1 MVKYIY
7 SVGMHKEG
15 GLNVL
20 NKFIFDNNEE
30 IYYFLDERLKNKYN
44 LKNSSFVSKFLVL
57 RLIHILYLSFKLKK
71 NDHLIFL
78 NGLPPIFKFK
88 CNISVVFQN
97 ANLFR
102 EFYNISFTKWL
113 FSKDSLRFLF
123 FYFGKKNVN
132 SWYVFSPT
140 ARNMLNKHIKKYIN
154 VKVINIYNE
163 YKDIVSLNKTSE
175 AEYDFIYPASFMEH
189 KNHKMLINILILL
202 SKKKI
207 FPKVLFTLDPN
218 DIKKIN
224 IEELKNKYGIKLYN
238 YYESNQK
245 KFIEIYKKFKSL
257 LYISLNETI
266 GLPII
271 EANKYGLFII
281 APELEYSKQFINPDI
296 TFDINSEKE
305 LSLII
310 ENCLKNNFDIEKK
323 SKEIIILKNSI
334 TIDDFMWKVI

>member
-1 MVKYIY
+1 
-7 SVGMHKEG
+7 
-15 GLNVL
+15 
-20 NKFIFDNNEE
+20 
-30 IYYFLDERLKNKYN
+30 
-44 LKNSSFVSKFLVL
+44 
-57 RLIHILYLSFKLKK
+57 
-71 NDHLIFL
+71 
-78 NGLPPIFKFK
+78 
-88 CNISVVFQN
+88 
-97 ANLFR
+97 
-102 EFYNISFTKWL
+102 
-113 FSKDSLRFLF
+113 
-123 FYFGKKNVN
+123 
-132 SWYVFSPT
+132 
-140 ARNMLNKHIKKYIN
+140 
-154 VKVINIYNE
+154 
-163 YKDIVSLNKTSE
+163 
-175 AEYDFIYPASFMEH
+175 
-189 KNHKMLINILILL
+189 MLINILILL

-245 KFIEIYKKFKSL
+245 KFIEIYKKCKSL

-334 TIDDFMWKVI
+334 TIDDLMWKVI